1 MAPKPKVLLSEAIT
15 EYMNLQRARRG
26 PGEGHRGNATVE
38 ADQNVLRMFL
48 RISGDK
54 QVANVT
60 PQHVEDFFYGKGGLR
75 DTHKILSN
83 RSKTQTA
90 PPVSEATHNH
100 YRSRVKAFVSWC
112 INKGYMKPGMLAD
125 CFDKSHGRVRP
136 MKVARVVRQRPA
148 PATLMA
154 LLDAAANDRDRA
166 YIATGINTALRSSEI
181 RTLRV
186 GNVDLDAGFL
196 YVTIQKTKDSDDQ
209 PITLDLDR
217 ELRRWLVQYE
227 ADLGRPLQP
236 EDYLFPRRR
245 GGLISHY
252 DIDDEGNRVCV
263 RHPYQWS
270 PSTPVKGTHLIV
282 QHALTA
288 LGLPTHKEGTHTIRR
303 AVARAYF
310 DQVAQEKG
318 DVAALRET
326 AALLHHTNI
335 STTEVYLGTT
345 PEKESRDRR
354 LKGQPFLSAMVSQE
368 NVVPLKPRAAGE

>member
-1 MAPKPKVLLSEAIT
+1 MAPKPKVTLSEAIT
-15 EYMNLQRARRG
+15 EYMEIQRRTRG
-26 PGEGHRGNATVE
+26 TGEGSSSTVE
-38 ADQNVLRMFL
+38 ADNNVLRMFL

-60 PQHVEDFFYGKGGLR
+60 AHHIEQFFYGKGGLR

-83 RSKTQTA
+83 RSKTQTS

-100 YRSRVKAFVSWC
+100 YRSRLKTFVSWC
-112 INKGYMKPGMLAD
+112 VNRGYMKPGMIAE
-125 CFDKSHGRVRP
+125 CFDKRHGRVRP
-136 MKVARVVRQRPA
+136 LKVAKVVRQRPT
-148 PATLMA
+148 PATLLS
-154 LLDAAANDRDRA
+154 LLEAADNPRDRA
-166 YIATGINTALRSSEI
+166 YIAVAMNTALRASEI
-181 RTLRV
+181 RTLKV

-196 YVTIQKTKDSDDQ
+196 YVTILKTKDADDQ

-217 ELRRWLVQYE
+217 ELRLWLTRYAE
-227 ADLGRPLQP
+227 DLGRPLRP
-236 EDYLFPRRR
+236 DDYLFPRRT

-252 DIDDEGNRVCV
+252 DIDEEGNRVCV
-263 RHPYQWS
+263 RHPFHWKPESYHRE
-270 PSTPVKGTHLIV
+270 THAIV
-282 QHALTA
+282 QKAMKR

-354 LKGQPFLSAMVSQE
+354 MKGKPFLSAMVSQE
-368 NVVPLKPRAAGE
+368 NVVPLRPTAQGE